1 MKAALHVAVGV
12 IKNALGEVLIS
23 LRPSTVHQ
31 GDLWEFP
38 GGKVEAGES
47 VEQALERELYEELAI
62 QVEKASP
69 LINIHHDYTDL
80 SVNLDVWWVE
90 KFSGIAHGREGQ
102 PIQWVLPDK
111 LIDFA
116 FPEANKPIISA
127 VRLPPYYAILDDEDE
142 QSLLTRLDN
151 LLGQGV
157 TLIQARL
164 KSFTLQQA
172 AEFFVHAQPLCR
184 AKGARLLV
192 NSGVEGFEKLDADG
206 VHLTSRHLM
215 ALTQKPPF
223 KGWIAASCHNP
234 VELLQA
240 QKLGLDFAV
249 LAPVLPTPTHPMT
262 PSLGW
267 QKFHEWVNPINI
279 PVYALG
285 GVSRESLDEARKMG
299 GQGISGIRTF
309 LS

>member
-23 LRPSTVHQ
+23 LRPSTAHQ

-80 SVNLDVWWVE
+80 SVNLDVWQVE
-90 KFSGIAHGREGQ
+90 KFSGAAHGREGQ
-102 PIQWVLPDK
+102 PIQWVLPDN

-127 VRLPPYYAILDDEDE
+127 VRLPPYYAILDDEDG
-142 QSLLTRLDN
+142 QPLLTRLDN
-151 LLGQGV
+151 LLGQGI

-164 KSFTLQQA
+164 KSSTSQQA
-172 AEFFVHAQPLCR
+172 AEFFVRAQPLCR
-184 AKGARLLV
+184 VKGAHLLI
-192 NSGVEGFEKLDADG
+192 NSGVEGFEKLAADG

-215 ALTQKPPF
+215 ELTQKPPL

-240 QKLGLDFAV
+240 QKLRLDFAV
-249 LAPVLPTPTHPMT
+249 LAPVLPTPTHPMA

-285 GVSRESLDEARKMG
+285 GVSKESLDEARKMG

>member
-1 MKAALHVAVGV
+1 MNAALHVAVGV
-12 IKNALGEVLIS
+12 IKNTFGEVLIS
-23 LRPSTVHQ
+23 LRPPSVHQ

-47 VEQALERELYEELAI
+47 VEQALKRELYEELAI
-62 QVEKASP
+62 HVETASP
-69 LINIHHDYTDL
+69 LINIHHDYIDL
-80 SVNLDVWWVE
+80 SVNLDVWLVE
-90 KFSGIAHGREGQ
+90 KFSGVAHGREGQ

-111 LIDFA
+111 LADFA

-127 VRLPPYYAILDDEDE
+127 VRLPPYYAILGDEDE
-142 QSLLTRLDN
+142 QSLLTRLDKI
-151 LLGQGV
+151 LEQEV

-164 KSFTLQQA
+164 KSLTSQQA
-172 AEFFVHAQPLCR
+172 AEFFVNAQPLCR
-184 AKGARLLV
+184 AKGAHLLI
-192 NSGVEGFEKLDADG
+192 NSDVEGFEKLDADG

-215 ALTQKPPF
+215 ALTQKPPI

-234 VELLQA
+234 AELLQA
-240 QKLGLDFAV
+240 QRLGLDFAV
-249 LAPVLPTPTHPMT
+249 LAPVLPTLTHPMT

-267 QKFHEWVNPINI
+267 QKFHEWVKPINI